1 MRSAET
7 SSPPVAE
14 GAVGAGT
21 LQTDDREGS
30 VGQDMVSGG
39 QAGNDELEQLKQEN
53 RELRA
58 RLADLETIVTMMPVP
73 IAISG
78 DAESTEIEVNASFAA
93 LLGVDTDVN
102 ISLVGPEASTLPFKF
117 LRQGK
122 PALPS
127 DLPMHRAAGTR
138 QEVRDELEIVRDDG
152 LRYHIYGSAR
162 PLFDE
167 NGNVRRTFSAFID
180 VTERK
185 RAERNL
191 EQSIEAVKKA
201 NEELQQFTYAASH
214 DLQEPLRTIGSW
226 AQLLE
231 RRYGGDPETA
241 EYTALII
248 DGVDRMRTLIEDL
261 LKYSRIGAAT
271 GGRRV
276 YLDLGNAVQ
285 WAMLDLDAKI
295 REQKAAVK
303 HDDLPEVIAD
313 ESQMAQL
320 FQNLISN
327 ALKYKSD
334 LPPLI
339 DISAEELD
347 EDWLIS
353 VRDNGIGIDPK
364 YSETIFGVFKR
375 LHGRDVPGTGIGLA
389 ICRKIVEN
397 HGGKLWVESDGKN
410 GSNFRFTLPK

>member
-1 MRSAET
+1 
-7 SSPPVAE
+7 
-14 GAVGAGT
+14 
-21 LQTDDREGS
+21 
-30 VGQDMVSGG
+30 MVSGG
-39 QAGNDELEQLKQEN
+39 QAGNDELDRLKQEN

-58 RLADLETIVTMMPVP
+58 RLADLETIVTMMPVA
-73 IAISG
+73 IAISE
-78 DAESTEIEVNASFAA
+78 DAELTEIEVNPTFAA

-102 ISLVGPEASTLPFKF
+102 ISSAGHDAS
-117 LRQGK
+117 
-122 PALPS
+122 ALPYKLYRRGQPVLAA
-127 DLPMHRAAGTR
+127 DLPMYRAARTR

-185 RAERNL
+185 RAERTL
-191 EQSIEAVKKA
+191 EQSIEAVKNA

-231 RRYGGDPETA
+231 RRYGANPETA
-241 EYTALII
+241 EYTSLII
-248 DGVDRMRTLIEDL
+248 DGVNRMRTLIEDL
-261 LKYSRIGAAT
+261 LRYSRIGAAT

-276 YLDLGNAVQ
+276 YMELGSAVQ

-295 REQKAAVK
+295 REQKATVK
-303 HDDLPEVIAD
+303 YDDLPEVIAD

-327 ALKYKSD
+327 ALKYKGD

-339 DISAEELD
+339 DISAQEQD
-347 EDWLIS
+347 DDWLIS

-364 YSETIFGVFKR
+364 YSQTIFGVFKR
-375 LHGRDVPGTGIGLA
+375 LHGREVPGTGIGLA

-397 HGGKLWVESDGKN
+397 HGGKLWVESDGKS
-410 GSNFRFTLPK
+410 GSNFRFTVPK